1 MTDETKEPGAT
12 PATTPK
18 GKAGTELDDAA
29 LNGVSGGTPVSK
41 PPPPPPN
48 KGVTTNEML
57 TWIEL

>member
-1 MTDETKEPGAT
+1 MANESKKPGNTTETTINGPTGA
-12 PATTPK
+12 
-18 GKAGTELDDAA
+18 EFDDTA